1 MLAALTGAGLSAAAG
16 LNAFIPFVLV
26 GMLDRL
32 TDLLDLPAG
41 LDWISSWWAI
51 GVGMLLLVADVIFDK
66 VPGVDHVSD
75 VLQTAVRPLM
85 GGVMFAAAS
94 GAQQIEQSDWWRENP
109 WVGAVIGVALAGTVH
124 AGKALSRPIVNAG
137 TFGLGAPFVS
147 AAEDATSATVS
158 ILAILVP
165 VLVVLVLIAIGVAL
179 WRILRFRRRRAARRA
194 GPPALSGE
202 GLPSPGVG
210 NPSPP

>member
-26 GMLDRL
+26 GMLDRF
-32 TDLLDLPAG
+32 TNLLDLPED

-51 GVGMLLLVADVIFDK
+51 GIGMFLLVVDVVFDK

-75 VLQTAVRPLM
+75 AIQTAVRPLM
-85 GGVMFAAAS
+85 GGVVFAAAS
-94 GAQQIEQSDWWRENP
+94 GAQQIEQSGWWRENP
-109 WVGAVIGVALAGTVH
+109 WVGAVLGVVLAGTVH

-158 ILAILVP
+158 IVAILLP
-165 VLVVLVLIAIGVAL
+165 VLVIVVLIALAL
-179 WRILRFRRRRAARRA
+179 AIWRILVFRRRWQARRA
-194 GPPALSGE
+194 ADVPASGAVVPP
-202 GLPSPGVG
+202 PRPT
-210 NPSPP
+210 P

>member
-26 GMLDRL
+26 GMLARF
-32 TDLLDLPAG
+32 TDLLELPDSLA
-41 LDWISSWWAI
+41 WIQSWWAI
-51 GVGMLLLVADVIFDK
+51 GAGMLLLVVDVVFDK

-75 VLQTAVRPLM
+75 AIQTAVRPLM
-85 GGVMFAAAS
+85 GGVVFAAAS

-109 WVGAVIGVALAGTVH
+109 WVGVVIGIALAGTVH
-124 AGKALSRPIVNAG
+124 AGKALSRPIVNAS

-158 ILAILVP
+158 IVAILLP
-165 VLVVLVLIAIGVAL
+165 VLVIVVLVAIAVAL
-179 WRILRFRRRRAARRA
+179 WRILAFRRRWRARRA
-194 GPPALSGE
+194 AAAGGP
-202 GLPSPGVG
+202 VTT
-210 NPSPP
+210 